1 MFEWKKYRFSEN
13 GQVPPFSCD
22 ATQLIKGFRR
32 SPELTEKIAGVK
44 LQFFRERING

>member
-32 SPELTEKIAGVK
+32 SPGMPANRIWLFAGIFYK
-44 LQFFRERING
+44 EG